1 MEPENAAPVSFLPGC
16 PLPLPT
22 LFKPSPHL
30 LRPFPP
36 LAALPPRRIRARD
49 VALSP
54 CRRRRAPVHRRRRP
68 GVAFFGFAAPSP
80 SPFTPV
86 VAPASPSSAP
96 AAFFVVAVDL
106 GDHRGARAASHLP
119 RRHGRPRACRVA
131 ATWGPAVS
139 RTRPLV
145 RLTCGAHGAGR
156 CDPRCA
162 RSTVDH
168 AAASEDPLFVEV
180 EADVWETNS
189 AKDEPLMAAATYFWS
204 NTINA
209 FLFNQGL
216 MTPILIDI
224 TMIISLD
231 VSSLAN
237 PMNLNTKNQYDFRTK
252 SIVSKREFPVGK
264 ILLGYLYQLL
274 NNASA
279 MIAIDSVVGAGGPW
293 WLLQSW
299 LNLMVMKVVNRPSVT
314 EAEFPRLE
322 LIIEDDGEEHTHRRC
337 MSYEEYAST
346 PADAGAKLSAE
357 LLKVWF
363 CSFYEGFQKDA
374 RVWFPY
380 EDSVHLDLPSDF
392 RFEDI
397 NHEKFQKSREV
408 FSAAISPCILPVSVH
423 QRRNIQVSYEFYHPM
438 SSARQ
443 LGMGQLPIGL
453 FFANKIQ
460 CRGEISST
468 LMMDRLLNLQGPPLG
483 NIENVE
489 LARFRSKNFDIWWG
503 EWKLHLFHQPAS
515 MYMTDLFPDI
525 TPQTSTLLQ
534 GLIREPADAGKKRKT
549 RASAVDTSA
558 PAPKKKTKSKKT
570 KPADDLPA
578 LDPSIEK
585 ALDEVEIGE
594 DVDQAADEPP
604 PPPSPVQQPSSDQTP
619 SAVGSHHVEE
629 EVQPAAPAIPVLA
642 DLFSFDIKDYF
653 DETEEETTSKALA
666 PLDDTVKKTLEDIS
680 LRLESSLD
688 NLLKKAK
695 QRIADRRE
703 RMNIEAT
710 IQSNRQL
717 VHEEKAK
724 LDHISVGP
732 IQSNIDRL
740 EARKID
746 LIAQCNILK
755 IPNNKNH

>member
-1 MEPENAAPVSFLPGC
+1 MSWHRAGVLLLGAQSCLPVLEVPAVGGVGSVLLSMARMGWKLCHVFRPYTVEVGLGRAGTPGSGC
-16 PLPLPT
+16 QFGLN
-22 LFKPSPHL
+22 
-30 LRPFPP
+30 
-36 LAALPPRRIRARD
+36 
-49 VALSP
+49 
-54 CRRRRAPVHRRRRP
+54 HRRP
-68 GVAFFGFAAPSP
+68 WVKAA
-80 SPFTPV
+80 
-86 VAPASPSSAP
+86 
-96 AAFFVVAVDL
+96 
-106 GDHRGARAASHLP
+106 
-119 RRHGRPRACRVA
+119 
-131 ATWGPAVS
+131 
-139 RTRPLV
+139 
-145 RLTCGAHGAGR
+145 
-156 CDPRCA
+156 
-162 RSTVDH
+162 
-168 AAASEDPLFVEV
+168 
-180 EADVWETNS
+180 EA
-189 AKDEPLMAAATYFWS
+189 L
-204 NTINA
+204 
-209 FLFNQGL
+209 
-216 MTPILIDI
+216 
-224 TMIISLD
+224 
-231 VSSLAN
+231 
-237 PMNLNTKNQYDFRTK
+237 
-252 SIVSKREFPVGK
+252 VSKREFPVGK

-299 LNLMVMKVVNRPSVT
+299 LNLMVTKVVNRPSVT

-408 FSAAISPCILPVSVH
+408 FSAAISPCILPVSIH

-453 FFANKIQ
+453 FFADKIQ

-525 TPQTSTLLQ
+525 TPQPIHNLTNLLFCFANNEIFPLHQSNSGRDIEYAPCLIPNGGGPSPPIIGYHAPKTSTLLQ

-549 RASAVDTSA
+549 RASAVDTLA

-604 PPPSPVQQPSSDQTP
+604 PPPSLVQQPSSDQTP

-688 NLLKKAK
+688 NLVADCGSIRARFAEIQALALDDSANTITPAVFLEQHQFKLKKAK

>member
-180 EADVWETNS
+180 EADVWETE
-189 AKDEPLMAAATYFWS
+189 AL
-204 NTINA
+204 
-209 FLFNQGL
+209 
-216 MTPILIDI
+216 
-224 TMIISLD
+224 
-231 VSSLAN
+231 
-237 PMNLNTKNQYDFRTK
+237 
-252 SIVSKREFPVGK
+252 VSKREFPVGK

-357 LLKVWF
+357 LLKG
-363 CSFYEGFQKDA
+363 SSEN
-374 RVWFPY
+374 R
-380 EDSVHLDLPSDF
+380 
-392 RFEDI
+392 
-397 NHEKFQKSREV
+397 
-408 FSAAISPCILPVSVH
+408 
-423 QRRNIQVSYEFYHPM
+423 PM
-438 SSARQ
+438 LA
-443 LGMGQLPIGL
+443 
-453 FFANKIQ
+453 K
-460 CRGEISST
+460 RGKPEH
-468 LMMDRLLNLQGPPLG
+468 RL
-483 NIENVE
+483 
-489 LARFRSKNFDIWWG
+489 
-503 EWKLHLFHQPAS
+503 
-515 MYMTDLFPDI
+515 
-525 TPQTSTLLQ
+525 
-534 GLIREPADAGKKRKT
+534 
-549 RASAVDTSA
+549 
-558 PAPKKKTKSKKT
+558 
-570 KPADDLPA
+570 
-578 LDPSIEK
+578 
-585 ALDEVEIGE
+585 
-594 DVDQAADEPP
+594 
-604 PPPSPVQQPSSDQTP
+604 
-619 SAVGSHHVEE
+619 
-629 EVQPAAPAIPVLA
+629 
-642 DLFSFDIKDYF
+642 
-653 DETEEETTSKALA
+653 
-666 PLDDTVKKTLEDIS
+666 
-680 LRLESSLD
+680 
-688 NLLKKAK
+688 
-695 QRIADRRE
+695 
-703 RMNIEAT
+703 
-710 IQSNRQL
+710 
-717 VHEEKAK
+717 
-724 LDHISVGP
+724 
-732 IQSNIDRL
+732 
-740 EARKID
+740 
-746 LIAQCNILK
+746 
-755 IPNNKNH
+755 